1 MSAGASDHP
10 EVHAA
15 IAAVGRGEIVIV
27 VDDEDRENEGDLI
40 MAAEAVSPEKL
51 AFFLRH
57 TSGVICA
64 SLTGDRLDALEL
76 PLMVDDNQ
84 EGQGTAFTVTVD
96 LADGITT
103 GISAADRAATIRAL
117 ADPAAPAGDFVRPGH
132 VFPLRSREG
141 GVLKRA
147 GHTEAAVDLA
157 RLAGCAPAG
166 VLSEVVTPDHQAM
179 ARGPELRRLARQH
192 DLPMVSVAALVRHR
206 LRSER
211 LVRPMAEARV
221 PTRHGAFT
229 CHAWESL
236 VDGIEHLAF
245 VRGDVRDGE
254 PVLVRV
260 HSECLTGDV
269 FGSHRCDCGAQLDD
283 SMRAIAAE
291 GRGVVVYLRGHEGR
305 GIGLAH
311 KLMAYNLQD
320 GGHDT
325 VDANLALGLPVDTRE
340 YGIGAQ
346 ILAGLGVRR
355 MRLMTNNPAKFRGL
369 TGYGLEITE
378 RVRAPAPDDEGQR
391 RVPRR
396 QAQAPRAPAARGPR
410 AGMNATSESAL
421 RRLAP
426 EEFRDII
433 GHFASGVTVVT
444 ALHDDTPYGT
454 TASAVSS
461 LSLEPPMLL
470 VCLNRQSSTGRAIGA
485 ARRFAVNILGEDQP
499 DAAMRFA
506 RKGPDK
512 FKDARIVPGEWDEP
526 LLADALATLECTVVE
541 EVTGGTHTVFLAE
554 VHRASAR
561 AGAPLAYFRG
571 QFGRLELEQDESAF
585 RELRAMLLRRELPV
599 DAPLDLHELTE
610 RTGIERGP
618 LYHAC
623 AKLTGEGLVV
633 RDATGAFVVPS
644 LSVRDRRR
652 RAGRPRDDRAR
663 RRGPDRGA
671 AVGRPAGRVPPP
683 DAGDAH
689 PQRRREPGRDGG
701 LDRGQ
706 HRLPRAHGRPGRQP
720 LPLRRLRARH
730 DPRDHQQ
737 PALRRAA
744 RGRGRRARGAG
755 RGLRARRPRGRPGRD
770 PPPRRARRPR
780 QPRERPCPR
789 PRDLAP
795 SGPWAAVARGMVA
808 RWLAQRR
815 RPLRRTRPPS
825 GSPM

>member
-15 IAAVGRGEIVIV
+15 IAAIGRGEIVIV

-117 ADPAAPAGDFVRPGH
+117 ADPAAPAGGLRAAGARVSAAQPRGRRAQAGGAH
-132 VFPLRSREG
+132 RGRRRSRSARR
-141 GVLKRA
+141 LRA
-147 GHTEAAVDLA
+147 
-157 RLAGCAPAG
+157 R
-166 VLSEVVTPDHQAM
+166 
-179 ARGPELRRLARQH
+179 RGPERGRHAR
-192 DLPMVSVAALVRHR
+192 PSGRWPAARSCGGSRSSTAFRWSPSRPSSVIACAA
-206 LRSER
+206 SGSCG
-211 LVRPMAEARV
+211 PMAEARV

-346 ILAGLGVRR
+346 ILAGLGVQR

-470 VCLNRQSSTGRAIGA
+470 VCLNRESSTGRAIGA

-512 FKDARIVPGEWDEP
+512 FKDVRIVPGEWDEP

-644 LSVRDRRR
+644 LDVRDRRR

-663 RRGPDRGA
+663 RRGPDRRA
-671 AVGRPAGRVPPP
+671 AVGCPAGRVPRP

-720 LPLRRLRARH
+720 LPLGRLRARH

-744 RGRGRRARGAG
+744 RGRSRRARGAG

-789 PRDLAP
+789 SRDLAP
-795 SGPWAAVARGMVA
+795 SGPE
-808 RWLAQRR
+808 RR
-815 RPLRRTRPPS
+815 RSARYGRTVPRAATKTA
-825 GSPM
+825 SP

>member
-1 MSAGASDHP
+1 MG
-10 EVHAA
+10 
-15 IAAVGRGEIVIV
+15 
-27 VDDEDRENEGDLI
+27 
-40 MAAEAVSPEKL
+40 
-51 AFFLRH
+51 
-57 TSGVICA
+57 
-64 SLTGDRLDALEL
+64 
-76 PLMVDDNQ
+76 
-84 EGQGTAFTVTVD
+84 
-96 LADGITT
+96 
-103 GISAADRAATIRAL
+103 
-117 ADPAAPAGDFVRPGH
+117 
-132 VFPLRSREG
+132 
-141 GVLKRA
+141 
-147 GHTEAAVDLA
+147 
-157 RLAGCAPAG
+157 
-166 VLSEVVTPDHQAM
+166 
-179 ARGPELRRLARQH
+179 
-192 DLPMVSVAALVRHR
+192 VAA
-206 LRSER
+206 ST
-211 LVRPMAEARV
+211 A
-221 PTRHGAFT
+221 
-229 CHAWESL
+229 
-236 VDGIEHLAF
+236 IEHLAF

-391 RVPRR
+391 RVSRR

-485 ARRFAVNILGEDQP
+485 ARHFAVNILGEDQP

-526 LLADALATLECTVVE
+526 LLADALATLECT
-541 EVTGGTHTVFLAE
+541 
-554 VHRASAR
+554 
-561 AGAPLAYFRG
+561 
-571 QFGRLELEQDESAF
+571 
-585 RELRAMLLRRELPV
+585 
-599 DAPLDLHELTE
+599 
-610 RTGIERGP
+610 
-618 LYHAC
+618 
-623 AKLTGEGLVV
+623 
-633 RDATGAFVVPS
+633 
-644 LSVRDRRR
+644 
-652 RAGRPRDDRAR
+652 R
-663 RRGPDRGA
+663 RRGG
-671 AVGRPAGRVPPP
+671 
-683 DAGDAH
+683 H
-689 PQRRREPGRDGG
+689 RRHA
-701 LDRGQ
+701 
-706 HRLPRAHGRPGRQP
+706 HRLPGRGPP
-720 LPLRRLRARH
+720 RLGSR
-730 DPRDHQQ
+730 
-737 PALRRAA
+737 RRAA
-744 RGRGRRARGAG
+744 RLLPRASSAGSSSSRTRARSASC
-755 RGLRARRPRGRPGRD
+755 ARCCCAASCPST
-770 PPPRRARRPR
+770 RRWT
-780 QPRERPCPR
+780 CT
-789 PRDLAP
+789 
-795 SGPWAAVARGMVA
+795 S
-808 RWLAQRR
+808 
-815 RPLRRTRPPS
+815 
-825 GSPM
+825 